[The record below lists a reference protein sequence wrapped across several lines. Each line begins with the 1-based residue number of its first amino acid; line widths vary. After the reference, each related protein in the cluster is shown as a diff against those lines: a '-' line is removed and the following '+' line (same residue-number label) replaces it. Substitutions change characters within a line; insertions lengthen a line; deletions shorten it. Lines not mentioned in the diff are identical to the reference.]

1 MHHRKAVT
9 AALAAAALALGGCQS
24 GNTHGP
30 AYARADYP
38 PGGAAIVASTDWS
51 KTVDVVVEL
60 VEYGYR
66 PRELRLKA
74 GQPYRIRLINYSGI
88 NHYFTAPEFFR
99 SAATRKA
106 MVDRYA
112 EIKAPY
118 FTAFEVVSRGGGIDV
133 YLVPMVKGRFDVHCE
148 INDHRERGVR
158 GVIIVE

>member
-1 MHHRKAVT
+1 MHRAAYYGDRPTGGEAV
-9 AALAAAALALGGCQS
+9 
-24 GNTHGP
+24 
-30 AYARADYP
+30 
-38 PGGAAIVASTDWS
+38 VASTDWS
-51 KTVDVVVEL
+51 KTTDVMVEL

-74 GQPYRIRLINYSGI
+74 GQPYRIRLINYSSI

-118 FTAFEVVSRGGGIDV
+118 FTAFEVMSRGGGIDI

-148 INDHRERGVR
+148 IDDHRERGVQ
-158 GVIIVE
+158 GLIIVD